1 MPHLPYNRQERKA
14 KPREPISAK
23 VLLNALVEAAGAT
36 QIIALDPHAPATQG
50 FVDIPF
56 QYLTAFH
63 LVTEYI
69 RELIGGG
76 RLSAGFVPASPD
88 AGRGKLARRLG
99 KEVSGPGADF
109 VVVDKDRPMAGESAV
124 ATVIG
129 KVRERDVIIYDDLV
143 DSGGTLRNAALALKG
158 RGAKGIYVVAIHG
171 VFSPVVINSPE
182 ELATIRQFLTSQGK
196 RIEDYVKSGPDG
208 PIVNALI
215 RLQADPNIDGIIFT
229 DSLSVPEQNIIDR
242 LKTVIIPVSPVLAT
256 ACGRI
261 IQGGSLVGYQYEG
274 W

>member
-1 MPHLPYNRQERKA
+1 
-14 KPREPISAK
+14 
-23 VLLNALVEAAGAT
+23 
-36 QIIALDPHAPATQG
+36 
-50 FVDIPF
+50 
-56 QYLTAFH
+56 
-63 LVTEYI
+63 
-69 RELIGGG
+69 
-76 RLSAGFVPASPD
+76 
-88 AGRGKLARRLG
+88 
-99 KEVSGPGADF
+99 
-109 VVVDKDRPMAGESAV
+109 MAGESAV

-242 LKTVIIPVSPVLAT
+242 SKTVIIPVSPVLAT